1 MVVLILGELLP
12 PLDAQLGE
20 AVADLRS
27 LHGVIGGVH
36 SAACVQPCNDM
47 VLRTEVGDFSVYLPY
62 AFLIAACAVL
72 HGFRLVNQ
80 RTEQFASVGFQLD
93 NHIGEYIVYDI
104 LTHMAVLTVGCTG
117 RAAGAYP
124 MRLAV
129 YDLMPEDSAA
139 FGTAQLSGQRIGL
152 SFASFRFP

>member
-1 MVVLILGELLP
+1 MP
-12 PLDAQLGE
+12 PFDAQLGE

-47 VLRTEVGDFSVYLPY
+47 ILCTEVGYLHVYLPY
-62 AFLIAACAVL
+62 ALLIAACAVL
-72 HGFRLVNQ
+72 HGFHLVDQ

-93 NHIGEYIVYDI
+93 NHIGEYFVYDI

-117 RAAGAYP
+117 RAAGAYQCALP
-124 MRLAV
+124 
-129 YDLMPEDSAA
+129 
-139 FGTAQLSGQRIGL
+139 FIT
-152 SFASFRFP
+152 